1 MSEERMEEKRINEE
15 SFDPSQVKKLSFV
28 EIMKKIGPG
37 IILSGIVIGPGA
49 ITTAANLGASYGY
62 SLMWMYILVAFM
74 GSVYVMTT
82 YRLSMLTGM
91 PTLHAIRKYY
101 GKGAAAFTGVALFL
115 TCLFFTMG
123 NISGSG
129 TGLQLLFGI
138 NWKLGSV
145 IMLAVLFALYFA
157 KNVYSKIEKGVTIC
171 IFAMIIAFY
180 VTLVGVGGPEWGP
193 FAKGVVTIGN
203 FPEGSVV
210 AALGFLSTHAAITTG
225 IYGTYLGKEK
235 KWTRAD
241 LFNGAMKA
249 DAIAHVVCV
258 ILISAAI
265 MLVGAIVLHPQG
277 ISIRQPAQLADLL
290 SPVFGRAAYVIM
302 GIALL
307 GAAFSS
313 LLGNTQRGLV
323 LLNAG
328 FDKPTQLDSRF
339 IKYGSVIVLVA
350 CTAICFIYNGSP
362 VQLILIANYATCIA
376 TPVAG
381 AFVTLMLWRK
391 DTTGGLKAPT
401 ALRVCMTICYV
412 VCLILTG
419 FSLYDLILG

>member
-1 MSEERMEEKRINEE
+1 
-15 SFDPSQVKKLSFV
+15 
-28 EIMKKIGPG
+28 
-37 IILSGIVIGPGA
+37 
-49 ITTAANLGASYGY
+49 
-62 SLMWMYILVAFM
+62 
-74 GSVYVMTT
+74 
-82 YRLSMLTGM
+82 
-91 PTLHAIRKYY
+91 
-101 GKGAAAFTGVALFL
+101 
-115 TCLFFTMG
+115 MG

-277 ISIRQPAQLADLL
+277 ISISQPAQLADLL
-290 SPVFGRAAYVIM
+290 SPVFGKAAYIIM

>member
-1 MSEERMEEKRINEE
+1 MEEKREE
-15 SFDPSQVKKLSFV
+15 TFDPSKVKKLSFV
-28 EIMKKIGPG
+28 EILKKVGPG

-49 ITTAANLGASYGY
+49 ITTAANLGSSYGY
-62 SLMWMYILVAFM
+62 SLMWLYILVAFM

-101 GKGAAAFTGVALFL
+101 GPFAAGFTGIALFL

-138 NWKLGSV
+138 NWKLGSI
-145 IMLAVLFALYFA
+145 IMIAILLVLYLA
-157 KNVYSKIEKGVTIC
+157 KNVYSKIEKGITIC
-171 IFAMIIAFY
+171 IIAMIIAFY
-180 VTLVGVGGPEWGP
+180 VTLVGVGGPDWGE
-193 FAKGVVTIGN
+193 FGKGLVTVGH
-203 FPEGSVV
+203 FPKGSIV

-235 KWTRAD
+235 KWTKAD
-241 LFNGAMKA
+241 LFNGAMRA

-277 ISIRQPAQLADLL
+277 VSISQPAQLADLL
-290 SPVFGRAAYVIM
+290 APVFGRGAYVIM

-323 LLNAG
+323 LLSAG
-328 FDKPTQLDSRF
+328 FNKSTSLDSKL
-339 IKYGSVIVLVA
+339 IKYGCIVILVI

-391 DTTGGLKAPT
+391 DTTGGLRAPT
-401 ALRVCMTICYV
+401 ALRICMTICYV

-419 FSLYDLILG
+419 FSLFDLIAG

>member
-1 MSEERMEEKRINEE
+1 MSNTKKEEN
-15 SFDPSQVKKLSFV
+15 FDPSKVEKLSFK
-28 EIMKKIGPG
+28 EILKKIGPG

-62 SLMWMYILVAFM
+62 SLMWIYLLVGFM
-74 GSVYVMTT
+74 GSVYVLTT
-82 YRLSMLTGM
+82 YRLAMLTGM

-101 GKGAAAFTGVALFL
+101 GKFAAGFTGFALFL
-115 TCLFFTMG
+115 TCVFFTMG

-129 TGLQLLFGI
+129 TGLNLIFGI
-138 NWKLGSV
+138 DWKLGSI
-145 IMLAVLFALYFA
+145 IMLAILAVCYSM
-157 KNVYSKIEKGVTIC
+157 KNVYSLIEKGITIC
-171 IFAMIIAFY
+171 IAAMIVAFY
-180 VTLVGVGGPEWGP
+180 ITLVGVGGPDWGE
-193 FAKGVVTIGN
+193 FGKGLVTIGN
-203 FPEGSVV
+203 FPEGSIV

-235 KWTRAD
+235 KWTKAD
-241 LFNGAMKA
+241 LFNGSMKA
-249 DAIAHVVCV
+249 DAIAHVAVV
-258 ILISAAI
+258 ILISIAI

-277 ISIRQPAQLADLL
+277 QAISAPAQLAGLL
-290 SPVFGRAAYVIM
+290 EPVFGRAAYIIM

-313 LLGNTQRGLV
+313 LMGNTQRGLV
-323 LLNAG
+323 LLRAG
-328 FDKPTQLDSRF
+328 FDKPTELTNPF
-339 IKYGSVIVLVA
+339 IKYGCFIVL
-350 CTAICFIYNGSP
+350 AICTVICFVFNGSP
-362 VQLILIANYATCIA
+362 VQLILIANYATAIA

-391 DTTGGLKAPT
+391 DTEGGLKAPT
-401 ALRVCMTICYV
+401 ALRICMTICYI

>member
-1 MSEERMEEKRINEE
+1 MENEKRMNEGT
-15 SFDPSQVKKLSFV
+15 FDPGKVKKLSFL

-62 SLMWMYILVAFM
+62 SLMWLYILVGFM
-74 GSVYVMTT
+74 GSVYVMVT

-101 GKGAAAFTGVALFL
+101 GKGAAGFTGVALFL

-129 TGLQLLFGI
+129 TGLQLIFGI
-138 NWKLGSV
+138 NWKVGSM
-145 IMLAVLFALYFA
+145 IMIAILLVLYFA
-157 KNVYSKIEKGVTIC
+157 KNVYSKIEKGITIC
-171 IFAMIIAFY
+171 IIAMIVAFY
-180 VTLVGVGGPEWGP
+180 ITLVGIGGPSWGE
-193 FAKGVVTIGN
+193 FGKGLVSVGH
-203 FPEGSVV
+203 FPEGSIV
-210 AALGFLSTHAAITTG
+210 AALGFLSTHAALTTG

-235 KWTRAD
+235 KWTKED

-249 DAIAHVVCV
+249 DAIAHVACV
-258 ILISAAI
+258 ILISIAI

-277 ISIRQPAQLADLL
+277 ISISQPAQLADLL
-290 SPVFGRAAYVIM
+290 APVFGRAAYIIM
-302 GIALL
+302 GVALL

-323 LLNAG
+323 LLCAG
-328 FDKPTQLDSRF
+328 FDKPTELNSKF
-339 IKYGSVIVLVA
+339 VKYGSCIALVV
-350 CTAICFIYNGSP
+350 CTVICFVYNGSP

-391 DTTGGLKAPT
+391 DTTGGFKAPT
-401 ALRVCMTICYV
+401 ALRVCMTVCYV

-419 FSLYDLILG
+419 FSFYNLIV

>member
-1 MSEERMEEKRINEE
+1 MENEKIISEEN
-15 SFDPSQVKKLSFV
+15 FDPAQVQKLSFK
-28 EIMKKIGPG
+28 EILKKIGPG

-62 SLMWMYILVAFM
+62 SLMWLYVLVAFM
-74 GSVYVMTT
+74 GSVYVLAT

-101 GKGAAAFTGVALFL
+101 GKFASGFTGVALFL

-138 NWKLGSV
+138 NWKLGAI
-145 IMLAVLFALYFA
+145 IMIIILLFCYFA
-157 KNVYSKIEKGVTIC
+157 KNVYSKIEKGITLC

-180 VTLVGVGGPEWGP
+180 ITLVGVGGPAWGD
-193 FAKGVVTIGN
+193 FGVGLITIGN
-203 FPEGSVV
+203 FPKGSTV
-210 AALGFLSTHAAITTG
+210 AALGFLSTHAALTTG

-235 KWTRAD
+235 KWSRVD
-241 LFNGAMKA
+241 LFNGAMRA
-249 DAIAHVVCV
+249 DAIAHVACV
-258 ILISAAI
+258 ILISIAI

-277 ISIRQPAQLADLL
+277 ISINQPAQLADLL
-290 SPVFGRAAYVIM
+290 APVFGRGAYIIM
-302 GIALL
+302 GVALL

-323 LLNAG
+323 LLSAG
-328 FDKPTQLDSRF
+328 FEKPTELDSKF
-339 IKYGSVIVLVA
+339 IKYGCVA
-350 CTAICFIYNGSP
+350 ILAICTAICFAYNGSP
-362 VQLILIANYATCIA
+362 VQLILIANFATCIA
-376 TPVAG
+376 TPVSG

-401 ALRVCMTICYV
+401 ALRICMTVCYV
-412 VCLILTG
+412 VCLILTAVS
-419 FSLYDLILG
+419 FYNLIV